1 MNFELLL
8 FLLLLKYT
16 NNNPIV
22 LLDRSTD
29 RPTNEPTDNT
39 HTTPKMSGALASIK
53 TKASAGINK
62 AASAVGIQR
71 TQTEDSNNNTLEEL
85 SELCPQ
91 LTYQQ
96 RLIGFGTCFVLGYF
110 ITFMSFNYF
119 MELIGGN
126 PVPFVVLYSKSKISH
141 DDDALLLCKPAVPV
155 SN

>member
-1 MNFELLL
+1 
-8 FLLLLKYT
+8 
-16 NNNPIV
+16 
-22 LLDRSTD
+22 
-29 RPTNEPTDNT
+29 
-39 HTTPKMSGALASIK
+39 MSGALASIK

-71 TQTEDSNNNTLEEL
+71 TQTEDSNNNNTLEEL

-126 PVPFVVLYSKSKISH
+126 PVPFVVLYSKSISVMMMMIMRCCVNLQFLSIH
-141 DDDALLLCKPAVPV
+141 
-155 SN
+155 S